1 MVFLQYWCS
10 KPSPLPFY
18 PCHFSFQPYQWFHL
32 ASCIQLEYLILGP
45 LTFKHLC
52 RSVMFSFSFLPKL
65 LSPSILPKCIIMLP
79 LSSFSLWSRSFYP
92 HLPTFLYAKQVSWHH
107 SNTPLQLFL
116 ETFSGRLTAWF
127 ASPQSSAEVFCLFP
141 WTFDQGPAQKLNRLQ
156 LNNER
161 KTAVTWNSVQR
172 TKVAEMFPF
181 VLGPATN
188 LHVKL

>member
-18 PCHFSFQPYQWFHL
+18 PCHFSFQPCQWFHL

-92 HLPTFLYAKQVSWHH
+92 HLPTFLYAKQVFLTSFKYSFTTISGNFFREINCLIRKPTKLSRSVLFISMDIW
-107 SNTPLQLFL
+107 SRSSPEVKQTPAEQWAQNCSDLKLCAKNK
-116 ETFSGRLTAWF
+116 SGRDVSLRF
-127 ASPQSSAEVFCLFP
+127 GASY
-141 WTFDQGPAQKLNRLQ
+141 
-156 LNNER
+156 
-161 KTAVTWNSVQR
+161 
-172 TKVAEMFPF
+172 
-181 VLGPATN
+181 
-188 LHVKL
+188 